1 MSDGMAQ
8 RDIAQVIE
16 AWMRVLQTYGP
27 WLGRMGRKFARIA
40 VVDASLIKLSL
51 LAYRWAEYR
60 KQRGAAKRHAVLE
73 WARGIPQQL
82 VVTTGKVHDL
92 RGARPLHWARHWTYI
107 FGRAYLGFDFLSTL
121 LEAGAHFVV
130 RFKEGGWLPHP
141 GALCGA
147 ASTRHG
153 GVSLDQRLDNQLAG
167 LGRRDLAIG
176 QLSVAR
182 WQVDSGLDRS
192 L

>member
-1 MSDGMAQ
+1 MAQ

-82 VVTTGKVHDL
+82 V
-92 RGARPLHWARHWTYI
+92 
-107 FGRAYLGFDFLSTL
+107 S
-121 LEAGAHFVV
+121 
-130 RFKEGGWLPHP
+130 LP
-141 GALCGA
+141 AKC
-147 ASTRHG
+147 T
-153 GVSLDQRLDNQLAG
+153 
-167 LGRRDLAIG
+167 I
-176 QLSVAR
+176 
-182 WQVDSGLDRS
+182 
-192 L
+192 